1 MADSTYSQ
9 SRIAKNTI
17 FLYIRMFIT
26 MGVTLYTS
34 RVILD
39 VLGIED
45 FGIYNIIGGIVV
57 LLSIVS
63 NSMTTST
70 QRFITYE
77 LGFGD
82 DERVSRTFS
91 MGMIAHFII
100 CGVILVLGET
110 IGLWYVLEEL
120 NIPKG
125 REAAAMWVYQISL
138 ITIFLTLIRAPYNA
152 TVIAHEKMSFYAYM
166 SIVDV
171 LFKLLSVSV
180 LVFSPVDK
188 LVTYGLLVML
198 TNIFLNFLYY
208 RYCKKHFNTCNFQFI
223 IDRSYFKK
231 MFSYLGW
238 NLVGAGAS
246 LGTQQA
252 GNLIINK
259 YLGVAVNAAYGI
271 SSQVNGAINSFV
283 SNFQVAFTPQLVKL
297 FSQNKMDDFW
307 KLSKT
312 SALLSYYLLFIIAFP
327 IFVNIDYV
335 LSTWLVEVPAYAGTF
350 CQLLIIYSLIDAVQ
364 APLWIGIN
372 ATGNIKVYEIWL
384 SLILLLN
391 IPFSILVLSLGWA
404 PYWVLIVRV
413 LLNFLTSIVRCFHVK
428 WQFNFPIFQYLI
440 QVICRVMFVTIAT
453 TILWYASTLLYSVSS
468 FIGFCCY
475 YVASIIVIGIIIY
488 ALGIGKNE
496 RLQVLKIISS
506 KIKKTK

>member
-17 FLYIRMFIT
+17 FLYIRMFLT
-26 MGVTLYTS
+26 MGISLYTA
-34 RVILD
+34 RIILD
-39 VLGIED
+39 VLGVVD
-45 FGIYNIIGGIVV
+45 YGIYNVIGGIVV

-63 NSMTTST
+63 NSMTTAT

-77 LGFGD
+77 LGSGD

-91 MGMIAHFII
+91 MSMIAHTVI
-100 CGVILVLGET
+100 CVVILILGET
-110 IGLWYVLEEL
+110 IGIWYVLNEL
-120 NIPKG
+120 NIPIG
-125 REAAAMWVYQISL
+125 REYAAMWVYQISL
-138 ITIFLTLIRAPYNA
+138 VTILITLVRSPYNA

-171 LFKLLSVSV
+171 VLKLLSVFV

-188 LVTYGLLVML
+188 LITYGLLVLL
-198 TNIFLNFLYY
+198 TNFLLNYLYY
-208 RYCKKHFNTCNFQFI
+208 WYCKKKFNTCKFRFV
-223 IDRSYFKK
+223 IDKSYFKK
-231 MFSYLGW
+231 IFGYLGW

-335 LSTWLVEVPAYAGTF
+335 LGIWLVEVPAYAGTF

-391 IPFSILVLSLGWA
+391 IPFSILVLSLGWD

-413 LLNFLTSIVRCFHVK
+413 LLNFLTAVVRCIHVK
-428 WQFNFPIFQYLI
+428 WQFNFPVMQYFVQVILRVFSVTFAVSTIWYFTSFAYLI
-440 QVICRVMFVTIAT
+440 NSFLLFCLMYGVSLI
-453 TILWYASTLLYSVSS
+453 ST
-468 FIGFCCY
+468 
-475 YVASIIVIGIIIY
+475 AIIIY
-488 ALGIGKNE
+488 YLGIGKAE
-496 RLQVLKIISS
+496 RASLSS
-506 KIKKTK
+506 FVKSKLHIK